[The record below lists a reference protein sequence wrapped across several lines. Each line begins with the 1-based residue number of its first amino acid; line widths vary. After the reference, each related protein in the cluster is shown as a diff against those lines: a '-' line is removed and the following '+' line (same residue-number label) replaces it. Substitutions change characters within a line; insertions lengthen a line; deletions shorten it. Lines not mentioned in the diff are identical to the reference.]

1 MLWIIFPSRF
11 APVFVF
17 EDMVCIFRNSP
28 DMIAD
33 GMVISDGER
42 LLNIFADN
50 PRYLNKII

>member
-33 GMVISDGER
+33 GMIIFDGER
-42 LLNIFADN
+42 LSNIFCG
-50 PRYLNKII
+50 